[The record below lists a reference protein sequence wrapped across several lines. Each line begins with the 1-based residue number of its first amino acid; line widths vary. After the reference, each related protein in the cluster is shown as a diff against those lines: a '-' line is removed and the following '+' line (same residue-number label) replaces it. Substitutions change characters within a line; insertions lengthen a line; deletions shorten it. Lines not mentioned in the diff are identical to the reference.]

1 MIVKYDKNNNPK
13 LVPETK
19 IVHNKAWR
27 KAMEIEFR
35 EKYGSAWWIFQGV
48 PLKNSKKTWIEQF
61 RKVVKL
67 HDQ

>member
-1 MIVKYDKNNNPK
+1 MIIKYDKNNNPK

-19 IVHNKAWR
+19 VVHNKAWR
-27 KAMEIEFR
+27 KAMEKEFR

-61 RKVVKL
+61 RKKVKL